1 MITISTKEELTK
13 ERVAFLLAAEKDE
26 ATIVVPTELFTTAAD
41 LFELTLQDM
50 CNIKRS
56 GSTELVEVSEPK
68 QFNDKVYKITLIV
81 KSPVTT
87 DYGTDS
93 GIYSISFSGGKN
105 VYIGQARN
113 LSNRL
118 WTHICTLRKNKHKNI
133 KLQNA
138 WNKYGE
144 SKFIFEVL
152 EKTPIERLNE
162 REGYYAEINKGNLYN
177 LRQVGDYIPMSK
189 ETREKISKAV
199 KGNKNCLGLKNA
211 LGYRHSE
218 EAKKKISE
226 AGKNKRY
233 TAKLTIEDVLAIK
246 TRLNIKL
253 LNLLYVIL

>member
-118 WTHICTLRKNKHKNI
+118 WTHICTLRK
-133 KLQNA
+133 
-138 WNKYGE
+138 
-144 SKFIFEVL
+144 
-152 EKTPIERLNE
+152 
-162 REGYYAEINKGNLYN
+162 YYK
-177 LRQVGDYIPMSK
+177 
-189 ETREKISKAV
+189 
-199 KGNKNCLGLKNA
+199 NKNLSYDKNT
-211 LGYRHSE
+211 
-218 EAKKKISE
+218 IS
-226 AGKNKRY
+226 
-233 TAKLTIEDVLAIK
+233 
-246 TRLNIKL
+246 
-253 LNLLYVIL
+253 